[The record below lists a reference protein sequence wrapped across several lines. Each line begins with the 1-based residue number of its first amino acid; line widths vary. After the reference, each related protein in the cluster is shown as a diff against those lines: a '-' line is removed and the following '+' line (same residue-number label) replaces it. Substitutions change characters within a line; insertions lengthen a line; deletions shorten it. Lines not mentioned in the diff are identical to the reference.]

1 MSSRSPLKLLVIV
14 GATAVGKTKLSI
26 ELAKALNGEIVNGDA
41 LQVYRDLNV
50 ATAKVT
56 EKEAMGV
63 RHHLL
68 SFLKPNE
75 SLTVR
80 EYRDQALEVIQDI
93 SSRGKLPILVGGTMY
108 YVQSLIWPSLIDEET
123 TYLKEEDDK
132 STAVTKEEEEEEE
145 DQNMYKILQKID
157 PDMAERL
164 HPNDTRKIRRS
175 IDIFKTYGRRH
186 SELIVEQ
193 HRRDAAMQPRFDC
206 HAIWLDCSPKIHEI
220 RLSKRIHGMLD
231 DGLLDEVERLWSLIR
246 KDSSDEKE
254 ILLGGVTQAIGFKE
268 FIPWC
273 SLPDEKRT
281 DRSCASVIS
290 DLYLEHFDTKP
301 LDSCLSR
308 LFINTRKYA
317 KKQLRWINNRF
328 ACRNIRVTRLDTSVL
343 ENWDKDVLK
352 PALDVSKSL
361 LRGDPIPKE
370 VKIELDRRNHE
381 FWDSR
386 DIMKWKKRHCEICGS
401 TTNGK
406 HEWEVH
412 IQSKKHKAM
421 LRRQRR
427 SNKPQL

>member
-1 MSSRSPLKLLVIV
+1 MSKKLKLLVIV

-56 EKEAMGV
+56 PKEARGV
-63 RHHLL
+63 PHHML

-80 EYRDQALEVIQDI
+80 EYRDQALKVIEDI
-93 SSRGKLPILVGGTMY
+93 AMRGKVPILVGGTMY

-123 TYLKEEDDK
+123 TFKINEDLNTESYKEKDDED
-132 STAVTKEEEEEEE
+132 S
-145 DQNMYKILQKID
+145 NMYEALRKVD

-175 IDIFKTYGRRH
+175 LEIFHKHGRRH

-206 HAIWLDCSPKIHEI
+206 HALWLDCSPKIHEA
-220 RLSKRIHGMLD
+220 RVSKRIRGMLD
-231 DGLLDEVERLWSLIR
+231 DGLLDEVERLWSKIR
-246 KDSSDEKE
+246 ADEESEE
-254 ILLGGVTQAIGFKE
+254 ILGGVTQAIGFKE
-268 FIPWC
+268 FLPWC

-281 DRSCASVIS
+281 HSCESVIS
-290 DLYLEHFDTKP
+290 DLYLEDFATKP

-308 LFINTRKYA
+308 LFVNTRQYA
-317 KKQLRWINNRF
+317 KKQIRWIQNRF
-328 ACRNIRVTRLDTSVL
+328 ACRNIRVTRLDTSVV
-343 ENWDKDVLK
+343 ENWNENVLK
-352 PALDVSKSL
+352 PAMEVSKSL
-361 LRGDPIPKE
+361 LRDDPIPND
-370 VKIELDRRNHE
+370 VKAKLERQNRE

-386 DIMKWKKRHCEICGS
+386 DIMKWKKRRCEICDV

-412 IQSKKHKAM
+412 LQSKKHRAL
-421 LRRQRR
+421 LRRKRR
-427 SNKPQL
+427 NNVED